1 MKMIEKTQNILNKKH
16 LLIVGKTE
24 TERREFINDLIQSV
38 NFEVFRF
45 PSKMKLFDEYC
56 DFIKKEK
63 LYEPWYKAK
72 SYNVNQILDFHWDWV
87 SENNSLIVMEEFE
100 QMEERWRIELL
111 RIYLNEIENR
121 KKGERKTHLIISQES
136 ENGLTE
142 KLSKVINIRENERR
156 TKKQIVEQNLE
167 AIDISE

>member
-1 MKMIEKTQNILNKKH
+1 MIEKAKNILNKKH
-16 LLIVGKTE
+16 LLITGKSE
-24 TERREFINDLIQSV
+24 TERRKFINDLIVEV

-45 PSKMKLFDEYC
+45 PSNMKLFDEYY

-63 LYEPWYKAK
+63 LYKPWYDAK
-72 SYNVNQILDFHWDWV
+72 SYNGNQILDFHWDWI
-87 SENNSLIVMEEFE
+87 SENNSVIIMEEFE

-121 KKGERKTHLIISQES
+121 KKGEKKIHLIISQES

-142 KLSKVINIRENERR
+142 ELAKVIDIRENERR
-156 TKKQIVEQNLE
+156 TEKQVIQQNLE
-167 AIDISE
+167 IIDI